1 MMRYLRFSSLDW
13 RHTVIVIVC
22 LLGSLP
28 LGYAQ
33 EPVVFILKASE
44 WNVPRTSEAILAMPA
59 LGKTVQAYNKNPKAQ
74 IQIHYPG
81 GDEGTLWATELRSWL
96 VSLGIA
102 SQHIELLPGS
112 RDPEQLELQVITPPV
127 FDPVK

>member
-1 MMRYLRFSSLDW
+1 MRYIRFGSKDW
-13 RHTVIVIVC
+13 LHTVFFSVC
-22 LLGSLP
+22 LIGSFP
-28 LGYAQ
+28 LGHAQ
-33 EPVVFILKASE
+33 EPTVFILKASE

-59 LGKTVQAYNKNPKAQ
+59 LGQTVKVYSKNPKAQ

-112 RDPEQLELQVITPPV
+112 RDPGQLELEVISPSLLDQPH
-127 FDPVK
+127 K